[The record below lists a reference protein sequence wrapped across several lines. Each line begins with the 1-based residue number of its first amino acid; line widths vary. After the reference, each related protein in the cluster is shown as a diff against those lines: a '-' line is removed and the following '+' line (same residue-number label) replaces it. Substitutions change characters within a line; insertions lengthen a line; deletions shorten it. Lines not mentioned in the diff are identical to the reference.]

1 MRALL
6 ITILAAHTG
15 AGIFYSSETTSE
27 GITSEKSF
35 EEKLNEG
42 NKLLK
47 NQPHEHDTL
56 RLLEHLH
63 NMETEIKGR
72 LINSSELNAESI
84 NEIECYVE
92 AKNSHIQAIDDTI
105 EEINRKS
112 KVDMALFQGDMIL
125 TKEQA
130 GEIIE
135 NVKNNE
141 SDRKK
146 RQAVRDF
153 RYPKSIWS
161 KGVNYAFWNA
171 SNEAMRVF
179 RKAAALWSEDT
190 CIDFVENNTAVER
203 IDVIRSDGCFSYVG
217 KIGRTQSFSLGEG
230 CESIG
235 TASHELGHALGFART
250 QSRHD
255 RDSFITL
262 LPENF
267 LDGWMTEFVKEAE
280 HSNYNYNLTYDYG
293 SIIHYSA
300 GNVSKN
306 GQPTMVPRLPK
317 YLKTLGSRIISF
329 YDKLMMNLH
338 YGCLGNK
345 KLSNLHLATFSIV
358 N

>member
-1 MRALL
+1 
-6 ITILAAHTG
+6 
-15 AGIFYSSETTSE
+15 
-27 GITSEKSF
+27 
-35 EEKLNEG
+35 
-42 NKLLK
+42 
-47 NQPHEHDTL
+47 
-56 RLLEHLH
+56 
-63 NMETEIKGR
+63 
-72 LINSSELNAESI
+72 
-84 NEIECYVE
+84 
-92 AKNSHIQAIDDTI
+92 
-105 EEINRKS
+105 
-112 KVDMALFQGDMIL
+112 
-125 TKEQA
+125 
-130 GEIIE
+130 
-135 NVKNNE
+135 
-141 SDRKK
+141 
-146 RQAVRDF
+146 
-153 RYPKSIWS
+153 
-161 KGVNYAFWNA
+161 
-171 SNEAMRVF
+171 
-179 RKAAALWSEDT
+179 KAAALWSEDT

-235 TASHELGHALGFART
+235 TASHELGHALGFAHT

-300 GNVSKN
+300 GKWVRAKHLVKLFEIEQSCRDLYSSVSKN

-338 YGCLGNK
+338 YGCLDRCNEG
-345 KLSNLHLATFSIV
+345 STATCQNGGFSHPRDCSKCV
-358 N
+358 CPSGYGGRLCD